1 MKFDVLR
8 LGHNMKKASVESIID
23 DIEQLLRIPSLI
35 DNSKSP
41 PQIIS
46 ALSNDPII
54 LTCGCLISEKLEEE
68 LVNEESSFGCPTC
81 GNPESKKLKQ
91 CAPLKSVIDY
101 ILQFRSDT
109 DYGVQIKEDVNA
121 DFDDNNN
128 ETRKTL
134 LSAFNEVLGEIEEP
148 LIRHSFQPLD
158 DQPKTI
164 HDFPPTSQTNHD
176 WIKNH
181 SHLGL
186 QAQDTAMVTTHS
198 HQTQNS
204 RPHAQNSYS
213 SKSLSG
219 FVGDKEDHTNDSL
232 KDVNKEFLYAKNFP
246 LYRKLYQHHT
256 HHSNFPFKTKLF
268 INTDFSPHLDKLV
281 LLSEKKWEVYHLS
294 VNHPEKPPLLL
305 CCGNINGD
313 YGETFSALKK
323 VNANEIIMNSNFG
336 ENAKDSLESLANWEH
351 LFCKITEDIL
361 IISGTRG
368 FVRFFDLQSKG
379 RPLYTYQCRFPVRCI
394 DVSSDG
400 KYASLGVTGKD
411 KFTGFEQAF
420 IILLKLEL
428 LEIKS
433 HISCSNEGE
442 KPCAAGHL
450 DANLGSFSSA
460 TSAGLRTLQIQYYPF
475 TLPYRDPVSILK
487 FSPNCRYLTVATALE
502 SRFMIISIKDPTRP
516 VMVMKSQ
523 RKLDTS
529 LESEGITDLSFFP
542 DNRLMT
548 LTSVSY
554 NSVPIIIDTKITSI
568 SGPEG
573 IAHPKLLAKVEEVGN
588 TIHKCCVSPRGDSVA
603 YLDRSGAVYVMST
616 SRIDDTDSKRLVVV
630 TDVSNSYQV
639 KEAASLRFDKDGYK
653 LYVLDRKGLLT
664 ISDFT
669 AGTME
674 DPSIT
679 RCKIII

>member
-1 MKFDVLR
+1 MR
-8 LGHNMKKASVESIID
+8 KASVESIID
-23 DIEQLLRIPSLI
+23 DIEQLLKIPSFI
-35 DNSKSP
+35 ENSKSP
-41 PQIIS
+41 PQVIS

-54 LTCGCLISEKLEEE
+54 LSCGCLISEKLEEQLIGE
-68 LVNEESSFGCPTC
+68 KPCFRCPTC
-81 GNPESKKLKQ
+81 GNPESKKLRR
-91 CAPLKSVIDY
+91 CALLKSVIDY
-101 ILQFRSDT
+101 ISRFRSDT
-109 DYGVQIKEDVNA
+109 DFGEQIKEEANA
-121 DFDDNNN
+121 DFDDNDN
-128 ETRKTL
+128 ETGKTL
-134 LSAFNEVLGEIEEP
+134 LSAFNEVLGEIEKP
-148 LIRHSFQPLD
+148 LTRHSFQPLD

-164 HDFPPTSQTNHD
+164 NDCPPISQKND
-176 WIKNH
+176 DRIKN
-181 SHLGL
+181 SSSLSL
-186 QAQDTAMVTTHS
+186 QAQDTETVTTHARQS
-198 HQTQNS
+198 QSS
-204 RPHAQNSYS
+204 RNCAQSFYS
-213 SKSLSG
+213 SKPLSG
-219 FVGDKEDHTNDSL
+219 FVGYKEDHTNDNF
-232 KDVNKEFLYAKNFP
+232 KDMNKELIYAKNFP

-256 HHSNFPFKTKLF
+256 HHSNLPFKTKLF
-268 INTDFSPHLDKLV
+268 INTDFSPHLDKFV

-294 VNHPEKPPLLL
+294 VNHPERPPLLL

-313 YGETFSALKK
+313 YGETFSTLKK
-323 VNANEIIMNSNFG
+323 VNANEIMMNSNFG
-336 ENAKDSLESLANWEH
+336 ENAKDSLDSLANWEH

-368 FVRFFDLQSKG
+368 FVRFFDLKYKG

-400 KYASLGVTGKD
+400 NYASLGVTGKD

-428 LEIKS
+428 LESKS
-433 HISCSNEGE
+433 HSFCSNGGE
-442 KPCAAGHL
+442 KANAAGHL
-450 DANLGSFSSA
+450 DDNLRSFDSHKSI
-460 TSAGLRTLQIQYYPF
+460 GLRTLQIQYYPF

-487 FSPNCRYLTVATALE
+487 FSPNCEYLTVATALE
-502 SRFMIISIKDPTRP
+502 SRFMIISIRDPTRP

-616 SRIDDTDSKRLVVV
+616 SKIDDNDNKRLVIV

-653 LYVLDRKGLLT
+653 LYILDRKGLLT

>member
-1 MKFDVLR
+1 M
-8 LGHNMKKASVESIID
+8 HNMKKASVESILD
-23 DIEQLLRIPSLI
+23 DIEQLLKIPCFI
-35 DNSKSP
+35 DNSKSL

-46 ALSNDPII
+46 ALCNDPII
-54 LTCGCLISEKLEEE
+54 LSCGCLISEKLEDE
-68 LVNEESSFGCPTC
+68 LIGERPSFGCPIC
-81 GNPESKKLKQ
+81 GNPESIKLQQ
-91 CAPLKSVIDY
+91 CAPLKSVADY
-101 ILQFRSDT
+101 VSRFRSDT
-109 DYGVQIKEDVNA
+109 DYGVQINEEVNA
-121 DFDDNNN
+121 DFDNNDN

-134 LSAFNEVLGEIEEP
+134 LSAFNEVLGEIEKP
-148 LIRHSFQPLD
+148 LIRHSFQQLD
-158 DQPKTI
+158 DQTKA
-164 HDFPPTSQTNHD
+164 
-176 WIKNH
+176 IKDSSSISLINRDRIKDH
-181 SHLGL
+181 SHLAL
-186 QAQDTAMVTTHS
+186 
-198 HQTQNS
+198 QTQDMRTVTIPS
-204 RPHAQNSYS
+204 RQSQNNRTLTQTSNS
-213 SKSLSG
+213 SKPSSG
-219 FVGDKEDHTNDSL
+219 FVGDKEDHTNENF
-232 KDVNKEFLYAKNFP
+232 KDVNKELLYARNFP

-294 VNHPEKPPLLL
+294 VNHPERPPLLL

-313 YGETFSALKK
+313 YGETFSTLKK
-323 VNANEIIMNSNFG
+323 VNANEILMNSNFG
-336 ENAKDSLESLANWEH
+336 GSVKDSQESLTNWEH

-368 FVRFFDLQSKG
+368 FVRFFDLKYKG

-400 KYASLGVTGKD
+400 RYASLGVTGKD

-428 LEIKS
+428 LEPKS
-433 HISCSNEGE
+433 HISSSVEGE
-442 KPCAAGHL
+442 RVYAAGNL
-450 DANLGSFSSA
+450 DDNLGSFYSDK
-460 TSAGLRTLQIQYYPF
+460 SAGLRTLQIQYYPF

-487 FSPNCRYLTVATALE
+487 FSPNCEYLTVATALE
-502 SRFMIISIKDPTRP
+502 SRFMIISIRDPTRP

-616 SRIDDTDSKRLVVV
+616 SRIDDNDNKRLVVV

-653 LYVLDRKGLLT
+653 LYILDRKGLLT
-664 ISDFT
+664 VSDFT